1 MRCDKVQNIPIHQ
14 RRAPCPSIC
23 WWDLSAVLSQR
34 LYGAGVAAPPSTI
47 SPFSMGLP
55 YSALLLITM
64 SMFSP
69 ISMPR
74 LPASIVIP
82 AGADQLS
89 PLRKR

>member
-1 MRCDKVQNIPIHQ
+1 
-14 RRAPCPSIC
+14 
-23 WWDLSAVLSQR
+23 
-34 LYGAGVAAPPSTI
+34 
-47 SPFSMGLP
+47 MGLP